1 MIEFNGK
8 KLCENCFEEITSQP
22 CPHCGFDPATPV
34 SDYSVLKPGSILPG
48 KYIVGRT
55 IGKGGFGITYL
66 AYYITT
72 GKKAAIK
79 EYYP

>member
-22 CPHCGFDPATPV
+22 CPHCGFDHAVPAADPTVLAPG
-34 SDYSVLKPGSILPG
+34 SVLLG

-55 IGKGGFGITYL
+55 IGNCDVG
-66 AYYITT
+66 
-72 GKKAAIK
+72 
-79 EYYP
+79 